1 MPIDRAARALVKSES
16 GYDDWDGLGP
26 ELQTEV
32 RSNVCAVFDAIV
44 EATPAMISAAE
55 AVLQHRS
62 GETTDQEIVQAIWHA
77 MVEAAL
83 DGRPCTTRH

>member
-1 MPIDRAARALVKSES
+1 MVWVLSCKLKCEAMYARFSM
-16 GYDDWDGLGP
+16 
-26 ELQTEV
+26 
-32 RSNVCAVFDAIV
+32 RFV